1 MFWSRWDFGATN
13 SIRALTI
20 GFAPLDVSS
29 SLEMLTCAIT
39 ELGFIRVLVQT
50 PLYNVDLLSAR
61 TLLIKLKGS
70 ETLRFTFVSDDQD
83 VSLLPSWVTT
93 SKQITDG
100 HLMQLAE
107 SKGAIFR
114 HPRYANTRF
123 VSDSLNRRPCCCDN
137 DRWQSRPS
145 RTKLAWMGLMPEFG
159 DFALCTR
166 EVPRGLTHC
175 KQSVVGLF
183 YRSRFP
189 RNVAVTSESNDG
201 KAVDCWAKLIS

>member
-1 MFWSRWDFGATN
+1 MKYLLDVNVLVALGFRSHQFDSRANDWVR
-13 SIRALTI
+13 S
-20 GFAPLDVSS
+20 LDVSS

-107 SKGAIFR
+107 SKGAIFS
-114 HPRYANTRF
+114 P
-123 VSDSLNRRPCCCDN
+123 
-137 DRWQSRPS
+137 PS
-145 RTKLAWMGLMPEFG
+145 ICEYPVR
-159 DFALCTR
+159 
-166 EVPRGLTHC
+166 
-175 KQSVVGLF
+175 
-183 YRSRFP
+183 
-189 RNVAVTSESNDG
+189 
-201 KAVDCWAKLIS
+201 I